1 PSGPQRRPLPATAN
15 PATSTPPSTN
25 RPSSTC
31 GSHRTTPPTLLRSDP
46 MKLLRHALVI
56 SLLCSAPVLA
66 QTTPSGGY
74 AKPTAQATP
83 AAPARAFPAWEQL
96 SAAEREML
104 VAPVRERW
112 NSNPE
117 ARARMMDHAQRWQTM
132 TPEQRQRAHHGMK
145 RWASMTP
152 EQRQELRAK
161 WKAMTPAERDAWIKA
176 HPAQPR

>member
-1 PSGPQRRPLPATAN
+1 
-15 PATSTPPSTN
+15 
-25 RPSSTC
+25 
-31 GSHRTTPPTLLRSDP
+31 
-46 MKLLRHALVI
+46 MKLLRHAFVL

-66 QTTPSGGY
+66 QTMPSGGH
-74 AKPTAQATP
+74 AKPTAQTTP

-96 SAAEREML
+96 STAEREML

-145 RWASMTP
+145 RWAHMSPEQREHTRALFGEMRNMTP